1 MHWTA
6 CSVNA
11 LPVVA
16 DGQIIGHLGQAA
28 VIAFELEGR
37 RVGPGGH
44 RWTCEEDPARPS
56 VAHLHQVPIGAE
68 SS

>member
-1 MHWTA
+1 MLA
-6 CSVNA
+6 NADAKALASNVNA

-16 DGQIIGHLGQAA
+16 DGQIIGHLDQAA

-44 RWTCEEDPARPS
+44 RWTCEEAPARAS
-56 VAHLHQVPIGAE
+56 VAHLN
-68 SS
+68 